1 MRYIKTDYKSNGN
14 DFTQGRISEAIL
26 HMAIPMMLAQLV
38 NVLYSVVDRMYI
50 GHIPG
55 EGSLA
60 LTGIGISSPILVII
74 SAFSVLSGAGG
85 ASLFSIARGRGD
97 DRRAD
102 EIMGC
107 SLALL
112 LIFSVVLTVVA
123 QVFQRPLLYLFGA
136 SDATYPYAASY
147 TRIYTAGTVF
157 VMLSLGMNYYINA
170 QGFSSMGMLTV
181 AAGAVANAILDPIFI
196 FVFGLGIAGAAIATV
211 ISQALSAFLVLRF
224 LTGRKALHRIQ
235 PRYVRLGRETVWS
248 ILSLGVA
255 NFTMNV
261 TNCLVTISCNAQL
274 CRYGGDIYLG
284 AMTIVGSIR
293 DVVMMTVHGLT
304 HGAQPVLG
312 YNYGAGA
319 YDRVRGGIR
328 FTTVGI
334 FIYTF
339 LVWITLMLRP
349 QPFISLF
356 NNEAEL
362 TALSARCIRIHF
374 SGFFLLALQ
383 IVGQCVFVGL
393 GKTKNA
399 TFFAFL
405 RKVVIV
411 VPLVYILPRFFGAD
425 GVFMSEP
432 ISDIL
437 GGAACFTTMYLTV
450 YRKLEAEPEK
460 PEEGLH

>member
-1 MRYIKTDYKSNGN
+1 M
-14 DFTQGRISEAIL
+14 SEAIL

-74 SAFSVLSGAGG
+74 AAFSVLSGAGG
-85 ASLFSIARGRGD
+85 ASLFSIARGMGD
-97 DRRAD
+97 EKRAD

-112 LIFSVVLTVVA
+112 LIFSVVLTAVA
-123 QVFQRPLLYLFGA
+123 QIFQKPLLYLFGA
-136 SDATYPYAASY
+136 SDNTYPYAASY
-147 TRIYTAGTVF
+147 TRIYTAGTLF

-170 QGFSSMGMLTV
+170 QGFSTMGMLTV
-181 AAGAVANAILDPIFI
+181 AAGAVANAVLDPIFI

-211 ISQALSAFLVLRF
+211 ISQALSAFLVMRF
-224 LTGRKALHRIQ
+224 LLSNRALHRIQ
-235 PRYVRLGRETVWS
+235 AKYIRLGRETVWS

-274 CRYGGDIYLG
+274 RRYGGDLYLG

-304 HGAQPVLG
+304 HGTQPVLG

-319 YDRVRGGIR
+319 YDRVKSGIR
-328 FTTVGI
+328 FTTVGVS
-334 FIYTF
+334 IYAF
-339 LVWITLMLRP
+339 LVWATLMLCP

-362 TALSARCIRIHF
+362 TTLAARCVRLHF
-374 SGFFLLALQ
+374 AAFFLMALQ

-393 GKTKNA
+393 GRTKNA
-399 TFFAFL
+399 TFFALL
-405 RKVVIV
+405 RKIVIV

-425 GVFMSEP
+425 GVFLSEP
-432 ISDIL
+432 ISDIV
-437 GGAACFTTMYLTV
+437 GGVACFTTMYLTV
-450 YRKLEAEPEK
+450 YRKLRSEAADLK
-460 PEEGLH
+460 Q